1 MLKFFRKDN
10 NESAIHNHQQRATI
24 NPFEKKTLREEPKQS
39 VSVLELSKINV
50 RLLEENNR
58 LKEEQ
63 SRFEKEKSK
72 VEMFNLLD
80 SLNEHHDEEARTRL
94 MQLQQAYSELLVKF

>member
-1 MLKFFRKDN
+1 MN
-10 NESAIHNHQQRATI
+10 VI
-24 NPFEKKTLREEPKQS
+24 
-39 VSVLELSKINV
+39 ELSRINI

-58 LKEEQ
+58 LKGEQ

-80 SLNEHHDEEARTRL
+80 SLNDH
-94 MQLQQAYSELLVKF
+94 